1 MTAKPVEEFQEIDE
15 FDLCNQ
21 RRAMAALNAE
31 RKRVGMP
38 IAHMEDKSG
47 VSMNSFYAWNG
58 GQREPTLGC
67 LVAVAQTLG
76 FDVVMR
82 RRKV

>member
-1 MTAKPVEEFQEIDE
+1 MTTAPEDYSLIDE
-15 FDLCNQ
+15 FDLNQQ

-31 RKRVGMP
+31 RKRLGMP
-38 IAHMEDKSG
+38 IFQMEDTSG
-47 VSMNSFYAWNG
+47 VSMNSFYAWQG
-58 GQREPTLGC
+58 GLREPTLGC

-82 RRKV
+82 RRSK

>member
-1 MTAKPVEEFQEIDE
+1 MTTTPEEFFKIDE

-31 RKRVGMP
+31 RKRIGMP
-38 IAHMEDKSG
+38 IVVMEDTSG

-58 GQREPTLGC
+58 GSREPTLGC

-76 FDVVMR
+76 FDVIMR
-82 RRKV
+82 RRK